1 MNPDRQRTIELTLR
15 KLEERVNTLL
25 TKCDSKEEA
34 TFAICALAQDMIRK
48 FYFCVNTFIG
58 QQEAK
63 AAIKVALDCV
73 LLDYGM
79 SVVIHEFK
87 Q

>member
-1 MNPDRQRTIELTLR
+1 MHHDRQRTIELNLR
-15 KLEERVNTLL
+15 RVEERVNTILA
-25 TKCDSKEEA
+25 KCETKEEA
-34 TFAICALAQDMIRK
+34 SFAICALAQDMIRK
-48 FYFCVNTFIG
+48 FYFCVNTFLG

-63 AAIKVALDCV
+63 AAFKIALDCV